1 MKKNKI
7 TLTKIEFL
15 NEDMIPCLVKSP
27 NSVSLIFLD
36 IKNKNLCYDG
46 KITLA
51 WLKYHEIDFSK
62 FKEHCLK
69 VYEILEEEKIEY
81 TIQSFCRGD
90 RLKIEEFVKNNDIED
105 MIKNLIK

>member
-15 NEDMIPCLVKSP
+15 NEDMIPCLVKCP

-36 IKNKNLCYDG
+36 IKNKNFCYDG
-46 KITLA
+46 EITLA

-90 RLKIEEFVKNNDIED
+90 EEEVVDR
-105 MIKNLIK
+105 

>member
-15 NEDMIPCLVKSP
+15 NEDMIPCLVKYP

-36 IKNKNLCYDG
+36 IKNKIFCYDG
-46 KITLA
+46 TITLA

-69 VYEILEEEKIEY
+69 IYKILEEEKIEY

-90 RLKIEEFVKNNDIED
+90 RLKIEEFVENNDIED